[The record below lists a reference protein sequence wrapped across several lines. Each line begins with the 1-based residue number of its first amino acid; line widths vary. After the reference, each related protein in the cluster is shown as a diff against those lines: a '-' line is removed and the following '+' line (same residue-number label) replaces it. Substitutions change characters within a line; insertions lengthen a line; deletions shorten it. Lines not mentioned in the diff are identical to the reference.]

1 MRAIEIT
8 APGGPEVLAVCERPK
23 PKPGAGEVLIRVI
36 AAAVNRPDVQQR
48 KGLYPPPPGVTDIP
62 GLDVAGVVCGLGPE
76 TRGDLK
82 LGDAVCT
89 LVAGGGYAEYCVAP
103 VVHCMPLPTGYTYA
117 EAASLPEAFMTA
129 WVNVFKLGGLQ
140 TGERLLI
147 HGGTSGVGMAA
158 MQLAVQLRQAEVLA
172 TAGTEEKRQL
182 CRDYGA
188 TAAID
193 YHDGAWHEAV
203 RRIMPEGVDVIL
215 DSQAGD
221 YVPRETALLREG
233 GRLVMIG
240 LHRGKTATLDLRD
253 IVYRRLHITGSTL
266 RRRSTE
272 FKAQI
277 ADELVRTVWPLLAQG
292 AIRTHL
298 HALLPMEAASE
309 AHAILDENRQIGK
322 VVLAVTPEASI
333 IP

>member
-8 APGGPEVLAVCERPK
+8 TSGGPEVLAACERPV
-23 PKPGAGEVLIRVI
+23 PTPGAGEVLIRVI
-36 AAAVNRPDVQQR
+36 AAAVNRPDIQQR

-62 GLDVAGVVCGLGPE
+62 GLDVSGVVCGLGPDS
-76 TRGDLK
+76 RGLRI
-82 LGDAVCT
+82 GDSVCA

-103 VVHCMPLPTGYTYA
+103 AGQCMPLPPGFSYA
-117 EAASLPEAFMTA
+117 EAAALPEAFMTA
-129 WVNVFKLGGLQ
+129 WVNVLELGGLAA
-140 TGERLLI
+140 GERLLV

-158 MQLAVQLRQAEVLA
+158 IQLAVHLRQATVLA
-172 TAGTEEKRQL
+172 TAGTEEKREV
-182 CRDYGA
+182 CREIGA

-193 YHDGAWHEAV
+193 YRDRDWATAV
-203 RRIMPEGVDVIL
+203 RHIVPDGVDVIL

-253 IVYRRLHITGSTL
+253 VVYRRLHITGSTL
-266 RRRSTE
+266 RRRSVE
-272 FKAQI
+272 FKTDI
-277 ADELVRTVWPLLAQG
+277 AGKLVLAVWPLLAQRT
-292 AIRTHL
+292 IRPRL
-298 HALLPMEAASE
+298 HTVLPLEQVSD

-322 VVLAVTPEASI
+322 VVLAITPDAGTN
-333 IP
+333 P